1 MEQFDNEF
9 FGFGVETN
17 EDTNDFNYDSI
28 SGLGESDYE
37 NEDLFSPDVN
47 DNNEDLSSKSLAKIL
62 FKEIANSLCENYL
75 DTYYQVDSKMKPFT
89 LYNSLNNKKSRVYYY

>member
-37 NEDLFSPDVN
+37 NEDLFK
-47 DNNEDLSSKSLAKIL
+47 EDTVLGTESKI
-62 FKEIANSLCENYL
+62 Y
-75 DTYYQVDSKMKPFT
+75 
-89 LYNSLNNKKSRVYYY
+89 SRQM